1 MKILYSKTL
10 DGICIQRCFGLD
22 GTVQIPDSLAGEPVT
37 RLAAYLFSGSMARA
51 LRDRGGFE
59 EPLFLWDS
67 GESPDFPGA
76 SRPVSREEAD
86 TELCDGLPAVC
97 GGALRELCLPNGL
110 KAVGAYAFHGCED
123 LKKLECASATT
134 DWGAGAFTGCT
145 GLERLSVSLLPG
157 RKSCL
162 KEILSELRQA
172 LRVDLCDPAG
182 ELTARLVFP
191 EFYEESV
198 ENTPARII
206 MREVHGCGHM
216 YRYCFDGGDFD
227 FREYDRLFPY
237 VQAQEPEEFVSGLAL
252 CRLCFPAGLG
262 PEAQEE
268 YRAYIREHPAAA
280 ARAAMAER
288 DATMTARLAEEARER
303 GQLLVMIGE
312 AERAGNAAALA
323 LFMDR
328 LHRRFKNERAVRRRF
343 EL

>member
-10 DGICIQRCFGLD
+10 DGICIRRCFGLD

-67 GESPDFPGA
+67 EESPDFPGV

-86 TELCDGLPAVC
+86 TERCDGLPAVC
-97 GGALRELCLPNGL
+97 GAALRELCLPNGL
-110 KAVGAYAFHGCED
+110 KAVGAYAFYGCED
-123 LKKLECASATT
+123 LKKLGCASATT

-145 GLERLSVSLLPG
+145 GLKRLSVRLLPG

-172 LRVDLCDPAG
+172 LRVDLNDPAG
-182 ELTARLVFP
+182 EPTARLVFP
-191 EFYEESV
+191 EFYEDAV

-216 YRYCFDGGDFD
+216 SRYCFDGGEFD
-227 FREYDRLFPY
+227 FWEYDRLFPY
-237 VQAQEPEEFVSGLAL
+237 VRAQEPEEFVSKLAL
-252 CRLCFPAGLG
+252 CRLCFPAGLR
-262 PEAQEE
+262 PEAEEE

-280 ARAAMAER
+280 ARAAMAEQ
-288 DATMTARLAEEARER
+288 DAAMTARLAKEARER
-303 GQLLVMIGE
+303 GQLLAMIGE
-312 AERAGNAAALA
+312 AEQAGNAAALA

-328 LHRRFKNERAVRRRF
+328 LHRRFKNEGAAGRRF